1 MQFNYLMQTAERI
14 VSTFADFCTVDD
26 ETCPFFLRVQDQALE
41 SYTMREV
48 FSMDSS
54 VRIEAIENLGTL
66 SNSNKMS
73 SPKTIVEKTQERQQI
88 WLDHLL

>member
-26 ETCPFFLRVQDQALE
+26 ETCPFFVRVQDQAVE

-66 SNSNKMS
+66 SNSNIPS
-73 SPKTIVEKTQERQQI
+73 SQKQLKQKQKKSNQ
-88 WLDHLL
+88 LL